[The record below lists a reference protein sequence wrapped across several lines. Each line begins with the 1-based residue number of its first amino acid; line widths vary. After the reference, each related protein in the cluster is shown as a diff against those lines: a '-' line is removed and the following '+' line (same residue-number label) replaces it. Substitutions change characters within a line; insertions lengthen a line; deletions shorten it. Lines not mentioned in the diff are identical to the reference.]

1 MKTAYSYCA
10 KGLVFA
16 CALYMS
22 SVMIISP
29 TGCIGAAKE
38 AISVCKEVV
47 IPTLFPFIFCGN
59 IFIELGA
66 ARILGRY
73 LSRLMLPMFNV
84 SGAGAIALV
93 LGIMS
98 GYPVGAICAASLY
111 QSGECSK
118 AESERLLAFCNNSGP
133 MFIIGAIGT
142 GMLGSHKI
150 GVFLYIAH
158 IMSAFLCGII
168 FKGYG
173 KKEST
178 IYLPPAKE
186 EADKKTAA
194 LDIGAAVIKSVNTV
208 LLICGF
214 IIIFAVFTNALPEG
228 NIRRF
233 LYPFLEITGGI
244 KDIVRGDINIFTLPV
259 ISFFTA
265 FSGISVLCQV
275 YGITKPAG
283 LSLLPYFFGKLL
295 QGVISFSLTL
305 AAIAVSEGAVPVFMP
320 GPNYI
325 FGGRYLFASSVTGVA
340 CSMVAILLLMSIA
353 WLWELMKNKAR
364 HPRR

>member
-1 MKTAYSYCA
+1 MKNTYSYCS
-10 KGLVFA
+10 KGLVLA

-22 SVMIISP
+22 AVMIISP

-66 ARILGRY
+66 ARIIGRY

-93 LGIMS
+93 LGIIS

-150 GVFLYIAH
+150 GVFLYIVH
-158 IMSAFLCGII
+158 ILSALFCGII

-173 KKEST
+173 KKENT
-178 IYLPPAKE
+178 IFLPPAKE

-208 LLICGF
+208 FMICGF
-214 IIIFAVFTNALPEG
+214 IITFAVFTNALPQG

-244 KDIVRGDINIFTLPV
+244 KNIAQGDVNVLTLPV

-283 LSLLPYFFGKLL
+283 LSLLPYFSGKLL
-295 QGVISFSLTL
+295 QGIIAFALTL
-305 AAIAVSEGAVPVFMP
+305 ASIAIAGGEVPVFMP
-320 GPNYI
+320 NQTYVYSE
-325 FGGRYLFASSVTGVA
+325 RYLFASSVTAVA
-340 CSMVAILLLMSIA
+340 YSMVALLLLISVI

-364 HPRR
+364 HRRR